1 MKHISQ
7 AMEQSTNTGFKIKQE
22 FVRQYQCDGC
32 GKTVDVYKTLIP
44 GGPRKGEWVEGTFG
58 CDCEALGM
66 VKQNQR
72 EAKKARTKSIFADNS
87 LISPALKKANF
98 DNFDA
103 HSDDLKKAL
112 LKTKRYV
119 DDFKISEPTSL
130 FFQGNFGTGKSHLSV
145 SITKALR
152 DKGYSVIFISIP
164 KLLTKI
170 RNTYN
175 KSSEQSE
182 DQILNTLA
190 SVDLVAFDDIG
201 AEGEIK
207 GWGMQKIFEVIDQ
220 RGGKHNIFTTNL
232 SSQEFESSKEL
243 ARIFSRLMMD
253 AEPVIMNG
261 EDYRKRH
268 FKKEA

>member
-1 MKHISQ
+1 LKHISQ
-7 AMEQSTNTGFKIKQE
+7 TMEQSTSTGFKIQQE
-22 FVRQYQCDGC
+22 HLRQYQCDGC

-44 GGPRKGEWVEGTFG
+44 GGPRKGEWMEGTFG
-58 CDCEALGM
+58 CDCEALEL
-66 VKQNQR
+66 VIENQR
-72 EAKKARTKSIFADNS
+72 EAKKARTQTIFADNS
-87 LISPALKKANF
+87 LVSPALKKASF

-103 HSDDLKKAL
+103 HSDDLKKS
-112 LKTKRYV
+112 LKTARRYIENF
-119 DDFKISEPTSL
+119 DIKEPASL
-130 FFQGNFGTGKSHLSV
+130 FFQGKFGTGKSHLSV
-145 SITKALR
+145 SITKAIR

-170 RNTYN
+170 RSTYN
-175 KSSEQSE
+175 SKSEQSE

-220 RGGKHNIFTTNL
+220 RGGKHNIFSTNL